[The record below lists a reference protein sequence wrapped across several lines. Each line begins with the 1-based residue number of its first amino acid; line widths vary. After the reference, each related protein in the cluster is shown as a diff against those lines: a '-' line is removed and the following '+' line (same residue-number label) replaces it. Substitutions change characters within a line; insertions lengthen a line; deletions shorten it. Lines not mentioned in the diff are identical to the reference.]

1 MWCVPTLPRWELRER
16 TSYDTTSMPGTLGM
30 RTAWQTSRSRLA
42 SMRKGP
48 RVTRTTLSFAS
59 AGPAMAAS
67 ATRAM
72 TTRLD
77 GMVTSACRVASA
89 AQPRQELAV
98 FVDAKSPDWG
108 REAGERARDGLLS
121 RTCSGA
127 RARLQPPPG
136 PARAFTARAATTART
151 ASEISDWTIISTF
164 IWRDIT
170 SVSVGLNAVLLLK
183 AKKR

>member
-1 MWCVPTLPRWELRER
+1 
-16 TSYDTTSMPGTLGM
+16 MPGTFGM

-42 SMRKGP
+42 SMRNGP

-59 AGPAMAAS
+59 AGPARAART
-67 ATRAM
+67 ARER

-77 GMVTSACRVASA
+77 GMVTSACRLAPGG
-89 AQPRQELAV
+89 QRRQELAV
-98 FVDAKSPDWG
+98 FEDTESPERG
-108 REAGERARDGLLS
+108 RRTAGRAHDGLH
-121 RTCSGA
+121 RPACSGA

-151 ASEISDWTIISTF
+151 ESEISDWTIISTF
-164 IWRDIT
+164 IRRDIT